1 MHNYAAPRS
10 LVGSLLIGIITSLLF
25 ISLFTSSITTIA
37 LLLAAVAITVAAYY
51 RPAVSP
57 FILASFLLLPALQFL
72 FAIEVGSMPFN
83 YLGLTLLFLLFG
95 SFIFCT
101 FDWIGAYAGLWIGLA
116 LPIPYSAALV
126 LPAIAAVTAF
136 RGVKAGV
143 ACAGTFSL
151 FGMFFMLSLGF
162 GLPVPAGFESY
173 SAFFP
178 DTAYLASLY
187 FPSMLFSSLLGP
199 QWVDILSS
207 SSANILFSYTPL
219 YFVFISAIVIVIS
232 HYGKRLVARLHLNSA
247 LCRTFVATVGCVVAG
262 ALLFGSYLLLAYSA
276 LAAAMVT
283 ILATSIK
290 PLLGR
295 VPRLSS
301 SGLRELVSG
310 PAIVDGINFEKSEGV
325 MIESKPSKSTAM
337 SNCWDRTVGVDGIKN
352 DLLKAV
358 ALPLRHK
365 REAQKF
371 GIRPARGILIYGP
384 PGTGKTT
391 LLRGLASQLG
401 IKYIEINPSEV
412 LSKWYGES
420 EHRMSEVFKE
430 ARASAPSILAIND
443 IDGLGKERT
452 SYKSDD
458 VTPRV
463 LTVML
468 SELDNM
474 LQSDTDAIVVA
485 TTNKPQMLDKALIRP
500 GRFDKIIYMGPPDAA
515 AREAIFRHYLEGKP
529 TVSADINYPQL
540 ASSSERFTG
549 ADIRAVVDKVLSGA
563 FYSEVKDKKE
573 ALITQEMLAEAIKT
587 TRPSIDFSMLEE
599 YERFRA
605 TYQRDRLVTK
615 GWESEIPD
623 VRFEDIGDLD
633 QVKTELRESFEL
645 PLRRPD
651 LMEKLKVRPVK
662 GVLLYGPPGNGKT
675 LLAKAVATE
684 VSANFFI
691 ISGAE
696 LAKTGANDAA
706 SKVKDL
712 FNLAKE
718 NVPAIIFI
726 DEIDQLAPD
735 RSSSEGS
742 AFVPVTTQL
751 LSELDGVK
759 ALKGVM
765 ILAATNRPEAIDQA
779 LLRANRIEKH
789 VLVPPPDER
798 GREEILG
805 IYLRDVKLSD
815 DVIIKELAKMTDGF
829 SGADLQGF
837 VNEAK
842 KSVIR
847 SSLMGDVRD
856 WLNMGDFKAA
866 LQAKAASSIKRV

>member
-1 MHNYAAPRS
+1 
-10 LVGSLLIGIITSLLF
+10 
-25 ISLFTSSITTIA
+25 
-37 LLLAAVAITVAAYY
+37 
-51 RPAVSP
+51 
-57 FILASFLLLPALQFL
+57 
-72 FAIEVGSMPFN
+72 
-83 YLGLTLLFLLFG
+83 
-95 SFIFCT
+95 
-101 FDWIGAYAGLWIGLA
+101 
-116 LPIPYSAALV
+116 
-126 LPAIAAVTAF
+126 
-136 RGVKAGV
+136 
-143 ACAGTFSL
+143 
-151 FGMFFMLSLGF
+151 
-162 GLPVPAGFESY
+162 
-173 SAFFP
+173 
-178 DTAYLASLY
+178 
-187 FPSMLFSSLLGP
+187 
-199 QWVDILSS
+199 
-207 SSANILFSYTPL
+207 
-219 YFVFISAIVIVIS
+219 
-232 HYGKRLVARLHLNSA
+232 
-247 LCRTFVATVGCVVAG
+247 
-262 ALLFGSYLLLAYSA
+262 
-276 LAAAMVT
+276 
-283 ILATSIK
+283 
-290 PLLGR
+290 
-295 VPRLSS
+295 
-301 SGLRELVSG
+301 
-310 PAIVDGINFEKSEGV
+310 
-325 MIESKPSKSTAM
+325 
-337 SNCWDRTVGVDGIKN
+337 
-352 DLLKAV
+352 
-358 ALPLRHK
+358 
-365 REAQKF
+365 
-371 GIRPARGILIYGP
+371 
-384 PGTGKTT
+384 
-391 LLRGLASQLG
+391 
-401 IKYIEINPSEV
+401 
-412 LSKWYGES
+412 
-420 EHRMSEVFKE
+420 
-430 ARASAPSILAIND
+430 
-443 IDGLGKERT
+443 
-452 SYKSDD
+452 
-458 VTPRV
+458 
-463 LTVML
+463 
-468 SELDNM
+468 
-474 LQSDTDAIVVA
+474 
-485 TTNKPQMLDKALIRP
+485 MLDKALIRP

-529 TVSADINYPQL
+529 TVSADINYQQL
-540 ASSSERFTG
+540 AASSERFTG

-573 ALITQEMLAEAIKT
+573 ALITHEMLAEAIKT

-633 QVKTELRESFEL
+633 HVKTELRESFEL

-684 VSANFFI
+684 VAANFFI

-718 NVPAIIFI
+718 NVPSIIFI

-866 LQAKAASSIKRV
+866 LQAKAASSIKNV

>member
-1 MHNYAAPRS
+1 
-10 LVGSLLIGIITSLLF
+10 
-25 ISLFTSSITTIA
+25 
-37 LLLAAVAITVAAYY
+37 
-51 RPAVSP
+51 
-57 FILASFLLLPALQFL
+57 
-72 FAIEVGSMPFN
+72 
-83 YLGLTLLFLLFG
+83 
-95 SFIFCT
+95 
-101 FDWIGAYAGLWIGLA
+101 
-116 LPIPYSAALV
+116 
-126 LPAIAAVTAF
+126 
-136 RGVKAGV
+136 
-143 ACAGTFSL
+143 
-151 FGMFFMLSLGF
+151 
-162 GLPVPAGFESY
+162 
-173 SAFFP
+173 
-178 DTAYLASLY
+178 
-187 FPSMLFSSLLGP
+187 
-199 QWVDILSS
+199 
-207 SSANILFSYTPL
+207 
-219 YFVFISAIVIVIS
+219 
-232 HYGKRLVARLHLNSA
+232 
-247 LCRTFVATVGCVVAG
+247 
-262 ALLFGSYLLLAYSA
+262 
-276 LAAAMVT
+276 
-283 ILATSIK
+283 
-290 PLLGR
+290 
-295 VPRLSS
+295 
-301 SGLRELVSG
+301 
-310 PAIVDGINFEKSEGV
+310 
-325 MIESKPSKSTAM
+325 M

-529 TVSADINYPQL
+529 TVSANINYQQL
-540 ASSSERFTG
+540 AASSERFTG

-573 ALITQEMLAEAIKT
+573 ALITQEMLAQAIKT

-684 VSANFFI
+684 VAANFFI

-718 NVPAIIFI
+718 NVPSIIFI

-866 LQAKAASSIKRV
+866 LQAKAASSIKNV